1 MPSRRIV
8 GAQKPGPYPCGA
20 CDPSMTS
27 NSPDAETSPC
37 LTLERLP
44 QVRARCGLSRS
55 EIYRRIAAGDF
66 PRPIKL
72 GERASAWAEH
82 EVTAWIAARI
92 AARDNMTTGAKP

>member
-1 MPSRRIV
+1 
-8 GAQKPGPYPCGA
+8 
-20 CDPSMTS
+20 MTR
-27 NSPDAETSPC
+27 DTSPESFAG

-44 QVRARCGLSRS
+44 KVKARCGLSRS

-82 EVTAWIAARI
+82 EVTAWIAERI
-92 AARDNMTTGAKP
+92 AARDAEKERC